1 MPKTKRGPKPP
12 IAKPGIREFK
22 RAAGQLKK
30 AGYTA
35 LGNRFK
41 EALADRRRLMQR
53 LERIAPDDPVLAE
66 LRERDG
72 LKPLAKSTTSATPA
86 LTPVEAA

>member
-53 LERIAPDDPVLAE
+53 LEKIAPGDPVLAE
-66 LRERDG
+66 MRERDG
-72 LKPLAKSTTSATPA
+72 LKPIAKSTTPATPA
-86 LTPVEAA
+86 PVPAEAD

>member
-22 RAAGQLKK
+22 QAAGRLKK

-53 LERIAPDDPVLAE
+53 LEKIAPDDPVLAE
-66 LRERDG
+66 MRERDG
-72 LKPLAKSTTSATPA
+72 LKSLPAKPTPA
-86 LTPVEAA
+86 PAPAPAEAD

>member
-1 MPKTKRGPKPP
+1 MAKTKRGPKPTV
-12 IAKPGIREFK
+12 AKAGIREF
-22 RAAGQLKK
+22 RQAAGNLKR

-53 LERIAPDDPVLAE
+53 LEKIAPDDPVLAE
-66 LRERDG
+66 MRERDG
-72 LKPLAKSTTSATPA
+72 VTPPAAPATSTAPMGA
-86 LTPVEAA
+86 D